1 MFLLEYKTDVFL
13 IGYVQET
20 EFFSKNGFPNAP
32 FPNGW
37 KGKAG
42 LYAVGFTRRG
52 LSGASADAMKISQD
66 IAKVWKDDLKQK
78 KQKVPTHRRCI
89 STF

>member
-1 MFLLEYKTDVFL
+1 MNLLIYNF
-13 IGYVQET
+13 QET
-20 EFFSKNGFPNAP
+20 EFFGKNGFPKTA
-32 FPNGW
+32 FPNAW
-37 KGKAG
+37 KGNAG

-52 LSGASADAMKISQD
+52 LSGLSADAVKISQD